1 MQVVPA
7 QGFTPTASPDDML
20 LRMWLHGKSANT
32 ALAYE
37 ADARAFLVF
46 TTKPIAATT
55 LPDLQLWA
63 ESMAGAAH
71 ATRARRLA
79 AVKSFLTFVHRL
91 GAMPMNPGAAYQ
103 LEKATETSAERILSE
118 TTVKRMIAAEP
129 DARSRA
135 LLRLV
140 YVCGLRASEAAGL
153 RWRDMA
159 GTEKKGGSA
168 KVLGKG
174 GKERRVGVPADLW
187 RELAALTAAP
197 LPDSPVVP
205 ARSGRGLDRKCVWRV
220 VKRAARRAGATDAAS
235 PHWLRHSHASHAL
248 DNGAPIQTVRE
259 GLGHA
264 SLATTT
270 RYAHAKPGETSAAF
284 IRG

>member
-7 QGFTPTASPDDML
+7 QAFAAAASPDDML
-20 LRMWLHGKSANT
+20 IRMWLHGRGANT

-37 ADARAFLVF
+37 ADARRFLVS
-46 TTKPIAATT
+46 TAKPIAATT
-55 LPDLQLWA
+55 LQDLQLWS

-79 AVKSFLTFVHRL
+79 AVKSLLTFAHKL
-91 GAMPMNPGAAYQ
+91 GAMPLNPGAALK
-103 LEKATETSAERILSE
+103 LEKATETAGERILSQA
-118 TTVKRMIAAEP
+118 TVGRMIATES
-129 DARSRA
+129 DARLRA

-153 RWRDMA
+153 RWRDMT
-159 GTEKKGGSA
+159 GTDRKGGTA
-168 KVLGKG
+168 RILGKG
-174 GKERRVGVPADLW
+174 GKTRNVGVPADLW
-187 RELAALTAAP
+187 RELAALTSAP
-197 LPDSPVVP
+197 LPEAPVVP
-205 ARSGRGLDRKCVWRV
+205 GRNGRPLDRKVVWRA
-220 VKRAARRAGATDAAS
+220 VKRAARRAGATEAAS

-248 DNGAPIQTVRE
+248 DNGAPIHVVRE

-270 RYAHAKPGETSAAF
+270 RYAHAKPGESSAAF
-284 IRG
+284 IKG